1 MAQSL
6 KAKMEADISEAY
18 IKFQREIL
26 GRGPQETKTYIMR
39 DMVILRLKGVL
50 THEEKT
56 LVQSDKGKKLVKEMR
71 QTIRENFSADTEAL
85 ISQITGCKVIASH
98 SDISTKIGEFVEM
111 FILDRDLE
119 KFIRDQEATSLGD

>member
-1 MAQSL
+1 MGQSL
-6 KAKMEADISEAY
+6 KTKIEADVSEAY

-26 GRGPQETKTYIMR
+26 GRGPQETKTYLMR
-39 DMVILRLKGVL
+39 DMIIVRLKGVL

-56 LVQSDKGKKLVKEMR
+56 LVKTDKGKRLVKEMR
-71 QTIRENFSADTEAL
+71 QTIREHFSADTEAL
-85 ISQITGCKVIASH
+85 ISQITGCKVISSH

-119 KFIRDQEATSLGD
+119 KCIRDSEVLGD